1 MIGSTE
7 MILIFG
13 VIVLLF
19 GASKL
24 PELAR
29 SMGKATGE
37 FKRAQRET
45 ELEMRR
51 LDEPIR
57 QEAGSISQNVQ
68 KFASDLN
75 IKTEGKLHE

>member
-13 VIVLLF
+13 VIILLF
-19 GASKL
+19 GANKL

-45 ELEMRR
+45 ELEMRK

-57 QEAGSISQNVQ
+57 LEAAGISQNVQ
-68 KFASDLN
+68 KLAKDLD
-75 IKTEGKLHE
+75 IKTEGKVHE

>member
-1 MIGSTE
+1 MIGPTE

-51 LDEPIR
+51 LDKPIR
-57 QEAGSISQNVQ
+57 HEAGSISQNMQ
-68 KFASDLN
+68 KLATDLD
-75 IKTEGKLHE
+75 IKTEMKGS

>member
-37 FKRAQRET
+37 FKCAQRET
-45 ELEMRR
+45 ELELRK
-51 LDEPIR
+51 LDLPIR
-57 QEAGSISQNVQ
+57 QEAGSISHNMQ
-68 KFASDLN
+68 KLAKDPN
-75 IKTEGKLHE
+75 IKT